1 MIDVVKASMDKEDY
15 TMMAS
20 FQELNDAMRIKRTN
34 DELLEYL
41 VSSLR
46 WLIHYSKK
54 NRIPLP
60 DMHSRETQAM
70 TRQLTG

>member
-1 MIDVVKASMDKEDY
+1 
-15 TMMAS
+15 MMAA
-20 FQELNDAMRIKRTN
+20 FQELKDAIRMRRVN

-54 NRIPLP
+54 NRIQLP
-60 DMHSRETQAM
+60 DMDKMQETIDRAIN
-70 TRQLTG
+70 TAEKLKP